1 MWWWLAVSLAQ
12 QTDEAPGAEDTP
24 SDQADTPSDSA
35 ETEADEAPPDE
46 EEAPAEPVDA
56 PAPAVLVIPA
66 YGLTGGLSTLETA
79 GAEHSASEDAKAGA
93 EALARLEGIDWS
105 APTSMLRGRWYA
117 RPVLSFDELG
127 AGAARARALR
137 AGAALGRMWFTTGG
151 LPVQG
156 GADVGLHASAPL
168 GQATGYRLHAHALA
182 GPWLG
187 PVGVRVGP
195 TFRADR
201 TRFTNGGTELALLDD
216 AALVGGR
223 VVLAF
228 DVGSLAPYVDFE
240 PAWAVAGTR
249 ARPTDPVLLPALG
262 TETRYGGGLTLQG
275 SFLALTGHVHWSETG
290 VGRVL
295 ELGAGLTI
303 RPRSTPNP
311 GDDQ

>member
-1 MWWWLAVSLAQ
+1 MWWWIAVGLAQ
-12 QTDEAPGAEDTP
+12 QADETPVAADTPSMDTP
-24 SDQADTPSDSA
+24 SDPAGTSIEASA
-35 ETEADEAPPDE
+35 PRE
-46 EEAPAEPVDA
+46 EEAPTESVEE
-56 PAPAVLVIPA
+56 PAPTVLVIPA
-66 YGLTGGLSTLETA
+66 YGLKGGLSTLETA
-79 GAEHSASEDAKAGA
+79 GAEHSASDDGQVGL
-93 EALARLEGIDWS
+93 EAMARLEGIDWS
-105 APTSMLRGRWYA
+105 APTSMLRGRWYV
-117 RPVLSFDELG
+117 RPVLAFDELG

-137 AGAALGRMWFTTGG
+137 AGAAVGRLWFTTGG

-201 TRFTNGGTELALLDD
+201 TRFTQGGDELAVLDG

-228 DVGSLAPYVDFE
+228 DVGSLAPYVDLE

-275 SFLALTGHVHWSETG
+275 SFLALTGRAHWTETG

-295 ELGAGLTI
+295 ELGAGLAF
-303 RPRSTPNP
+303 RPRSKLNP
-311 GDDQ
+311 GDDR